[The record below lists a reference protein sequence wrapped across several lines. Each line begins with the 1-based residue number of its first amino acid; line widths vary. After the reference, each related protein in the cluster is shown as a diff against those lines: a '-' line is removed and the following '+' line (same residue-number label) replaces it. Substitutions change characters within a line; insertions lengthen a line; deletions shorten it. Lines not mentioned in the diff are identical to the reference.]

1 MLRKTWLAVFFIM
14 VVFCCAMAEGS
25 LVPDGFTFSG
35 GSGKVE
41 LSCPEITGD
50 SDGAYV
56 ATVVFSSPYYTV
68 ARVGEETFE
77 SVVSGKT
84 SVFRLPIQPNV
95 ATQVY
100 ATTTA
105 MSQPHEIEY
114 TVFIRLDSLLGDK
127 LAIEGVYPV
136 SSLPLKY
143 AECFDVDYYPNG
155 IKLISIEDG
164 SRYLLL
170 PPDTSCPAGL
180 DPDIRILRQ
189 PLNTVYLAATS
200 AMAYFDALGEMD
212 RITFSS
218 IAARDWAIPNAVS
231 AMECGEILYAGSYS
245 APDFE
250 LLVKRDCCLA
260 IESTMIAHSP
270 QIREML
276 ELLNIPVF
284 IDYSSYEPHPL
295 GRMEWIKLYGALT
308 GREDEAQAFF
318 DEKEQELLTL
328 GETKQS
334 GLKVAYFSLN
344 SRGSAVV
351 RTESDYITRMIRM
364 AGGEYAF
371 DSFSEANSAA
381 ATVTVNLEDF
391 YLSASD
397 ADYLIYNATIED
409 EIHSIAELTQRN
421 ELFAAF
427 KSVQNGNVW
436 CVKKS
441 LYQSPHEL
449 TRFIIDLRRMLA
461 GETEGMYFLTKLD

>member
-1 MLRKTWLAVFFIM
+1 MLKKTWLAAFFILA
-14 VVFCCAMAEGS
+14 VLCCALAEEN
-25 LVPDGFTFSG
+25 LVPDGFTFTG

-41 LSCPEITGD
+41 LSCPEITVCGD
-50 SDGAYV
+50 GTYV
-56 ATVVFSSPYYTV
+56 ATVVFSSPHYTV
-68 ARVGEETFE
+68 ARIGEETFE
-77 SVVSGKT
+77 SVVAGKT
-84 SVFRLPIQPNV
+84 SAFQLPIQPNV
-95 ATQVY
+95 ATQIY

-114 TVFIRLDSLLGDK
+114 TVFIRLDSLLGEQ
-127 LAIEGVYPV
+127 LAIDGAYPV
-136 SSLPLKY
+136 FSLPLKY
-143 AECFDVDYYPNG
+143 AECFGVDCYANG
-155 IKLISIEDG
+155 IKLISVEDG

-170 PPDTSCPAGL
+170 PPDMPCPAGL

-200 AMAYFDALGEMD
+200 ALAFFDALDAMD
-212 RITFSS
+212 KIAFSS
-218 IAARDWAIPNAVS
+218 IAARDWTIPNAVS
-231 AMECGEILYAGSYS
+231 AMESGKILYAGSYS

-270 QIREML
+270 KIGEML

-308 GREDEAQAFF
+308 DREDEAQAFF
-318 DEKEQELLTL
+318 DEKEQELLAL
-328 GETKQS
+328 GKTKES
-334 GLKVAYFSLN
+334 GLTVAYFSLN
-344 SRGSAVV
+344 SHGGAVV
-351 RTESDYITRMIRM
+351 RTVSDYITSMIRL

-371 DSFSEANSAA
+371 EGLSKADSAA
-381 ATVTVNLEDF
+381 ATVAINLEDF
-391 YLSASD
+391 YLSASN
-397 ADYLIYNATIED
+397 ADYLIYNAAIED

-421 ELFAAF
+421 ELFADF
-427 KSVQNGNVW
+427 KAVQNGNVW

>member
-1 MLRKTWLAVFFIM
+1 MLRKTWLAVFFII

-143 AECFDVDYYPNG
+143 AECFDVDYYANG

-170 PPDTSCPAGL
+170 PPDKPCPSGL

-218 IAARDWAIPNAVS
+218 IAARDWTIPNAVS
-231 AMECGEILYAGSYS
+231 AMESGKILYAGSYS

-250 LLVKRDCCLA
+250 LLVKQDCCLA

-308 GREDEAQAFF
+308 DREDEAQAFF

-371 DSFSEANSAA
+371 DGFSEANSAA